1 MAVCWSWT
9 RTRYCPCPQMGLTF
23 YAWNP
28 AWVIREAWSL
38 FSSLSTNPWAGSDE
52 PLWSWWWRSLPPD
65 SLPPAPQTPFL
76 LAGKL
81 SSSCPSPPLRFPRRQ
96 RGPLRVPSDSCR
108 WSQPPGWDAA
118 RAPSAG
124 PGAARASQATSFPL
138 PPLLCGPLH
147 IPTNRVRRKGNR
159 ARLADGCQV
168 SLKSWLNKGKQITKM
183 EIFKPA
189 FSGIQIDVWVAR
201 RHRPRSCYFVIK
213 MIRKIP
219 PCWGFLLPKRLVS
232 FPLRISPFFG
242 ERQPPDH
249 SRTANI
255 RWNLASADFFFPLKS
270 WTLKKKACTSQS
282 GEIQIKK
289 KFLGTFPGS
298 SAFCIRNAEFCDS
311 MNRLS
316 ISPRCHTWIWILPE
330 THATLFSSPLE
341 WCALPHPLKNGFQMA
356 IELGFERFYFTV
368 KLKKKKKRGKEKPD
382 HVLLANFCSC

>member
-255 RWNLASADFFFPLKS
+255 RWNLASADFFFFSSEELNF
-270 WTLKKKACTSQS
+270 KKKGLHFAVWRNPDKEEVSRH
-282 GEIQIKK
+282 
-289 KFLGTFPGS
+289 FP
-298 SAFCIRNAEFCDS
+298 REFCVLYKERRVLWQYESSFHFTS
-311 MNRLS
+311 MPYLNMNLARNTCYLVLLS
-316 ISPRCHTWIWILPE
+316 AWMVCSASSFKKWFSNGHWVGFWTILLYSE
-330 THATLFSSPLE
+330 
-341 WCALPHPLKNGFQMA
+341 
-356 IELGFERFYFTV
+356 V
-368 KLKKKKKRGKEKPD
+368 KKKKKKRKRK
-382 HVLLANFCSC
+382 AWSCPPC

>member
-1 MAVCWSWT
+1 MTIPTS
-9 RTRYCPCPQMGLTF
+9 RLLT
-23 YAWNP
+23 
-28 AWVIREAWSL
+28 
-38 FSSLSTNPWAGSDE
+38 AGSSDAVPTGWEILQQLSE
-52 PLWSWWWRSLPPD
+52 PPTLVSAAAEGSASSAFRFLQVEPAPWLRRGARSL
-65 SLPPAPQTPFL
+65 
-76 LAGKL
+76 
-81 SSSCPSPPLRFPRRQ
+81 RR
-96 RGPLRVPSDSCR
+96 
-108 WSQPPGWDAA
+108 PGG
-118 RAPSAG
+118 R
-124 PGAARASQATSFPL
+124 ARASQATSFPL

-201 RHRPRSCYFVIK
+201 RHRPHSCYFVIK

-255 RWNLASADFFFPLKS
+255 RWNLASADFFFFSSEELN
-270 WTLKKKACTSQS
+270 LKKNACTSQS

-298 SAFCIRNAEFCDS
+298 SAFCIRNSEFCD
-311 MNRLS
+311 RA
-316 ISPRCHTWIWILPE
+316 WIVFPFHLDAIPEYESCQKHMLPC
-330 THATLFSSPLE
+330 SPLR
-341 WCALPHPLKNGFQMA
+341 LNG
-356 IELGFERFYFTV
+356 
-368 KLKKKKKRGKEKPD
+368 
-382 HVLLANFCSC
+382 VLCLIL